1 MKYDYYEKKIND
13 VIIKCPIE
21 AGVEIL
27 VYNFLDEI
35 IDSTKLTLVD
45 INSIQKDRD
54 DRLTTKG
61 GISDIAILSED
72 FEYRTNIG
80 KVYGFIEVKATN
92 KSLSL
97 TEQIEGQKKDVA
109 HYIFTNGLTWKYYE
123 DEKYKW
129 EIVLASYEN
138 QECKVME
145 KFKRISIIP
154 DRFSKLV
161 DELKKI
167 KWL

>member
-45 INSIQKDRD
+45 INRLWKDRD
-54 DRLTTKG
+54 DRLTTSA
-61 GISDIAILSED
+61 GISDIAVLSED
-72 FEYRTNIG
+72 FKYRTEIG

-92 KSLSL
+92 RSLSV

-109 HYIFTNGLTWKYYE
+109 HYIYTNGLTWKYYK
-123 DEKYKW
+123 DGKYSW

-138 QECKVME
+138 KECETMANFRKV
-145 KFKRISIIP
+145 SIVAE
-154 DRFSKLV
+154 RFSNLV
-161 DELKKI
+161 DNLKKI
-167 KWL
+167 NWF

>member
-35 IDSTKLTLVD
+35 INSTLTLVD
-45 INSIQKDRD
+45 INRLWKNRD
-54 DRLTTKG
+54 DRLTTEA
-61 GISDIAILSED
+61 GISDIAVLSED
-72 FEYRTNIG
+72 FEYRTDIG

-92 KSLSL
+92 RPLSV
-97 TEQIEGQKKDVA
+97 TEQVEGQKKAVT
-109 HYIFTNGLTWKYYE
+109 HYIYTNGLTWKYYK
-123 DEKYKW
+123 DGVAKW

-138 QECKVME
+138 LECKVM
-145 KFKRISIIP
+145 KKCRKISIVP
-154 DRFSKLV
+154 DRFSDLV
-161 DELKKI
+161 GELKKI
-167 KWL
+167 DWF